1 MIHLVPSDLSL
12 HLIRPSDGGGADTL
26 HSAINRFVIAMAG
39 HPEIQEKAQ
48 EEIARVVGTDR
59 LPAIQ
64 ECVIKDPTSLGQLY
78 FLSG

>member
-1 MIHLVPSDLSL
+1 
-12 HLIRPSDGGGADTL
+12 
-26 HSAINRFVIAMAG
+26 MAG